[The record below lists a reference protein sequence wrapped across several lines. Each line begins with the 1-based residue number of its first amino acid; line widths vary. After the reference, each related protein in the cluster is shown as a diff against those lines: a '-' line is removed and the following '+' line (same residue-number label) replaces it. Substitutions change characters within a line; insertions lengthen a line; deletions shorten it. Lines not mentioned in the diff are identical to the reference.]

1 MSLSVTKH
9 LVTIIWATVA
19 VAFLLL
25 IVEPISIQAQFVVG
39 TFVILSMILIK
50 SFDLRGF
57 WRHVF
62 LALGTA
68 VVLRYFYWRTTSTIP
83 PSDDLLNFIP
93 GVLLWLAEVY
103 SAIMLAISLFV
114 VSDPVTRPRAIQ
126 LDEEQMPTIDV
137 LVPSYNEENEMLAL
151 TLAAAKQMIYP
162 AHKLNVHLC
171 DDGGTDQ
178 KCEQKDPVK
187 AQAAK
192 TRRAELQAL
201 CLELGCHYHT
211 RAKNEHAKAGNMNS
225 AIQTT
230 TGQLIVVFDADHV
243 PVEEFLQETV
253 GYFTTD
259 PRLFLVQSPH
269 FFANPDPLEK
279 NLQTFKVMPSEN
291 EMFYGIIQ
299 KGLDKWNAAFFCG
312 SAAVLRREALDEVG
326 GFSGISITE
335 DCETALD
342 LHSRG
347 WNSLYVDKPMISGLQ
362 PDTLASF
369 IGQRSRWCR
378 GMFQIFLLKNPA
390 FKKGLSIPQKISYL
404 SNMTYW
410 FFPISRLPFL
420 ISPLLYIWFSMQI
433 YVANSNE
440 FFAYTT
446 IYMVVNMMMQN
457 YLYGTVRWPWVSEVY
472 EFVQSIFLS
481 GGLLSVIKNPRAPT
495 FNVTDKGE
503 GSDKEY
509 LSELSKPYFIVFGVI
524 IVSTLMVIY
533 RYFTEPDAN
542 ELLIVVGV
550 WNTFNLMLSAISLGV
565 IAERRSFRQP
575 ITRPAELII
584 GASIVP
590 VIVKDVSYG
599 GVRVAL
605 SDTNIPAHLNKGTPA
620 ILKVPM
626 RDTTKGDLTLP
637 LVLNNKAKEGVGQSI
652 GFEYGVLKGQ
662 HYPVILD
669 MMFLEMQELSAFRE
683 SRRKHKGIFTGIKDM
698 FSWGL
703 HEPIRGFRYLY
714 ASYQVTRAAKQLA
727 LIKEQMALAAP
738 EPVISTAQDVDQA
751 SATAAPNA
759 AQSQASS
766 QN

>member
-1 MSLSVTKH
+1 M
-9 LVTIIWATVA
+9 A
-19 VAFLLL
+19 L
-25 IVEPISIQAQFVVG
+25 IVEPVSIQAQFVVG
-39 TFVILSMILIK
+39 SFVIGAMVLIK
-50 SFDLRGF
+50 SLNLRGA

-83 PSDDLLNFIP
+83 PIDDLLNFIP

-103 SAIMLAISLFV
+103 SAVMLAISLFV
-114 VSDPVTRPRAIQ
+114 VSDPVTRPRALQ
-126 LDEEQMPTIDV
+126 LSEDDMPIVDV
-137 LVPSYNEENEMLAL
+137 LVPSYNEEAEMLAL
-151 TLAAAKQMIYP
+151 TLAAAKKMIYP
-162 AHKLNVHLC
+162 QHKLFVHLC

-187 AQAAK
+187 AQQAK
-192 TRRAELQAL
+192 DRRAQLQAL
-201 CLELGCHYHT
+201 CDELDCVYHT

-225 AIQTT
+225 AIQNTF
-230 TGQLIVVFDADHV
+230 GQLIVVFDADHV
-243 PVEEFLQETV
+243 PVKEFLQETV

-312 SAAVLRREALDEVG
+312 SAAVLRREALMEVG

-457 YLYGTVRWPWVSEVY
+457 YLYGSVRWPWISEVY

-503 GSDKEY
+503 GSDSEY
-509 LSELSKPYFIVFGVI
+509 LSELAKPYFVIFGI
-524 IVSTLMVIY
+524 IVLSTVAVIY
-533 RYFTEPDAN
+533 RYLTEPDAN
-542 ELLIVVGV
+542 ELLIVVGL

-565 IAERRSFRQP
+565 VAERRSFRQP
-575 ITRPAELII
+575 IDRKAELAI
-584 GASIVP
+584 GASIIP
-590 VIVKDVSYG
+590 VMVKDISYG
-599 GVRVAL
+599 GLRVAFKNVEL
-605 SDTNIPAHLNKGTPA
+605 QKHLQKGTQA
-620 ILKVPM
+620 VLNVPM
-626 RDTTKGDLTLP
+626 RDKSLGSLSLP
-637 LVLNNKAKEGVGQSI
+637 LVMNNRSESNDGHSA
-652 GFEYGVLKGQ
+652 GFEFGALKGH

-669 MMFLEMQELSAFRE
+669 MMFKEMDELATFRE
-683 SRRKHKGIFTGIKDM
+683 SRRKHKGIFTGIKDIFM
-698 FSWGL
+698 WGV
-703 HEPIRGFRYLY
+703 HEPLRGFKFLY
-714 ASYQVTRAAKQLA
+714 ASYQLGRT
-727 LIKEQMALAAP
+727 IKEQEAKKAELALEKSLSELPDVAP
-738 EPVISTAQDVDQA
+738 VNDVE
-751 SATAAPNA
+751 ATVVARNTS
-759 AQSQASS
+759 QS
-766 QN
+766 